1 VTQRWLSLSAQ
12 HATNKAAGDGWWL
25 QYVILEDLKLQGML
39 DCERDSRDK
48 LCCESEIK
56 PIDYRIYLS
65 MSMLGLSCVAL
76 IFWDR
81 SVDKF

>member
-1 VTQRWLSLSAQ
+1 MR
-12 HATNKAAGDGWWL
+12 GDSG
-25 QYVILEDLKLQGML
+25 
-39 DCERDSRDK
+39 DK
-48 LCCESEIK
+48 LFREGEIK

-65 MSMLGLSCVAL
+65 TSMSGLNCAAL